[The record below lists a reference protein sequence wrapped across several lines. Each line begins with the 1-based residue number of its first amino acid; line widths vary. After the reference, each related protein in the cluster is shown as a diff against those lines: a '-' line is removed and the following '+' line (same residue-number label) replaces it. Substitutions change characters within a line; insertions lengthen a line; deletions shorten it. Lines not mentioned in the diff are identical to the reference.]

1 MKLVGGYKITIAMAK
16 IHAALKKLNISGEKC
31 HSLKDFFFFFERNL
45 KFPTISKF

>member
-16 IHAALKKLNISGEKC
+16 IHAAHKKLNISGEKC
-31 HSLKDFFFFFERNL
+31 PSLKDFFFKRNL